1 MKRSKVSKA
10 PWGTIAGVFGIF
22 CFYLSIA
29 VFGVYFIFAE
39 INGQTGQE
47 ATLFDTWWQT
57 ALFIAAVV
65 SAVLFVFFLML
76 FVKKKVNNKKVS
88 KENRGG
94 RRLR

>member
-1 MKRSKVSKA
+1 MKRSKESKA

-39 INGQTGQE
+39 INGQTGQK

-57 ALFIAAVV
+57 ALFIADVA

-76 FVKKKVNNKKVS
+76 FVKKKANNKKVS
-88 KENRGG
+88 KKKGG
-94 RRLR
+94 RKLR

>member
-1 MKRSKVSKA
+1 MKKSKVSNA

-29 VFGVYFIFAE
+29 VFGVYFIFAQ
-39 INGQTGQE
+39 INAQTSQE

-57 ALFIAAVV
+57 ALFAAAVA
-65 SAVLFVFFLML
+65 SAVLFVFFMML
-76 FVKKKVNNKKVS
+76 FIKKQANNKKVR